1 MFAYLIE
8 KIGSWFD
15 RNEQQQLDRY
25 LAGSADLAEVE
36 RRLRHYDSRDVASN
50 L

>member
-15 RNEQQQLDRY
+15 RNEQRELDRY
-25 LAGSADLAEVE
+25 LEGSVDLTEVE
-36 RRLRHYDSRDVASN
+36 RRVRQYDSRGFASN